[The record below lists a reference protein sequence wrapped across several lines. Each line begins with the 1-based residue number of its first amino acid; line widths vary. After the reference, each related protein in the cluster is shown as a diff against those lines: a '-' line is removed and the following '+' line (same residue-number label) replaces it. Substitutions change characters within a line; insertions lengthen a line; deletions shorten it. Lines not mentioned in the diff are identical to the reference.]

1 MEDLRFGPGDILEGD
16 YWPEPVRV
24 LTVNQVGNLT
34 RLEVVGT
41 ESGRFYGE
49 TWLGRSDL
57 ASLKV
62 QAPQGFTFSGD
73 GEAAFLAL
81 EARRIRLAHL
91 FDPLQAVHTSQ
102 VDPLPHQIDA
112 VYHHMLRQA
121 RLRFLLADDP
131 GAGKTIM
138 AGLLLKEL
146 KYRSL
151 VERTLI
157 VVPGHLIDQWLREMR
172 ERFWETFRV
181 VNRAAVKGSWREN
194 LWRSHPQLI
203 TSMDF
208 AKQEDV
214 LTSLAEAD
222 WDLVIVDE
230 AHKLSAWRYGDKT
243 KKTQRYRLG
252 EVLSRT
258 SRFLLFLTATPRNKT
273 GWDIYHQIK
282 LFHPDDKTDLP
293 IDPQDLKKYFQM
305 MDRKERKLQD
315 LLPNILIRR
324 TRHHI
329 LRWYGYDSET
339 HQRVDPSRH
348 RDYLTGKRRAYIIVG
363 GRHQF
368 FPKKALEPNRPS
380 AFLHYLP
387 LVPPA

>member
-157 VVPGHLIDQWLREMR
+157 VVPGHLIDQWLREMC
-172 ERFWETFRV
+172 ERFGERFRV
-181 VNRAAVKGSWREN
+181 VDRAALKGSWREN
-194 LWRSHPQLI
+194 PWRSYPQLI

-208 AKQEDV
+208 AKQDDI
-214 LTSLAEAD
+214 LASLGEVD

-252 EVLSRT
+252 EVLSKT
-258 SRFLLFLTATPRNKT
+258 SRFLLFLTATPHRGDPENFRLLLELLEP
-273 GWDIYHQIK
+273 GMYASVDILSEASRRGENI
-282 LFHPDDKTDLP
+282 LFLRRLKE
-293 IDPQDLKKYFQM
+293 DLK
-305 MDRKERKLQD
+305 
-315 LLPNILIRR
+315 
-324 TRHHI
+324 T
-329 LRWYGYDSET
+329 
-339 HQRVDPSRH
+339 
-348 RDYLTGKRRAYIIVG
+348 
-363 GRHQF
+363 
-368 FPKKALEPNRPS
+368 
-380 AFLHYLP
+380 
-387 LVPPA
+387 